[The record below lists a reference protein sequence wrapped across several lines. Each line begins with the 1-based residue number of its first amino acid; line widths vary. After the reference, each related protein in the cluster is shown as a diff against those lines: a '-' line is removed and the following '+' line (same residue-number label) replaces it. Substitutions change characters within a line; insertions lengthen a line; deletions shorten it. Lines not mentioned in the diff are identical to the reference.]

1 MTAVV
6 VDASVWV
13 ASVDGRDAAQAQCRE
28 FFAVAVRHGVAIV
41 VPTLAQ
47 IEVSCTLARLLRDE
61 ARAREIAEQLFSA
74 PVRVVAVDSAVAE
87 EAIRIGTAARL
98 RGADAS
104 YAAVAEMEKA
114 TLLTLDREL
123 IDRAGGITPSEW
135 LAREGTG

>member
-13 ASVDGRDAAQAQCRE
+13 TSVDEKDVAQARCQE

-41 VPTLAQ
+41 VPTLAR

-61 ARAREIAEQLFSA
+61 ASACEIAEQLFSA
-74 PVRVVAVDSAVAE
+74 PIKEVPIDQTVAA
-87 EAIRIGTAARL
+87 EAIRIGTVARL

-104 YAAVAEMEKA
+104 YAAVAALMGA
-114 TLLTLDREL
+114 TLVTLDREL
-123 IDRAGGITPSEW
+123 IERAGGITPSQW